1 MDKMEKY
8 DIIIIGAG
16 AAGLMCGQV
25 AGKRGYKVLIL
36 DKSGKAGGK
45 IPISG
50 GGKCNFT
57 NNDCS
62 ADDFYSENPHFVKSA
77 LARFSQWDTLALLE
91 ENGIAWEL
99 RDHGRY
105 FCQHSSSELVTLLCE
120 LCRNSG
126 VLIRLNSQISK
137 VERSGE
143 EHIIT
148 VGDTHF
154 GCEKLVVAS
163 GSCAWPQ
170 CGTTD
175 IGYDIARDYGHKIIP
190 VCPALVPLHY
200 NKTDAALMAELTGN
214 SVLATVNCG
223 RYRFQEEV
231 LFTHH
236 GLSGP
241 AILQISCI
249 WPHEGKIHIDW
260 LAGFDLT
267 DAIEKGRASD
277 GSITISKL
285 LHGRLPRKF
294 LQIWQRYYEDIAI
307 ANLSA
312 SQISQAV
319 ESFNSW
325 HFQPSG
331 TAGFSKAEAASG
343 GVSTNELSSKN
354 MGSKLARNLYFIG
367 EVVDVTGAL
376 GGYNL
381 QWAFSSGYCCG
392 LEI

>member
-1 MDKMEKY
+1 MDTIEKY

-16 AAGLMCGQV
+16 AAGLMCAQV

-36 DKSGKAGGK
+36 DKSGKPGGK

-62 ADDFYSENPHFVKSA
+62 AGDFYSENPHFVKSA

-91 ENGIAWEL
+91 EKGIAWEQ
-99 RDHGRY
+99 RDHGRL
-105 FCQHSSSELVTLLCE
+105 FCRHSANELVNLLCE
-120 LCRNSG
+120 LCRESE
-126 VLIRLNSQISK
+126 VSLKLNSQISK

-143 EHIIT
+143 GYIIT
-148 VGDTHF
+148 AENAHYS
-154 GCEKLVVAS
+154 CEKIVVAS

-175 IGYDIARDYGHKIIP
+175 IGYDIARDFGHTIIP
-190 VCPALVPLHY
+190 VRPALVPLHY
-200 NKTDAALMAELTGN
+200 NKEDAALMVELTGN
-214 SVLATVNCG
+214 AVVATVRCG
-223 RYRFQEEV
+223 KYSFEEEV

-241 AILQISCI
+241 AILQISSI
-249 WPHEGKIHIDW
+249 WPQEGYIYIDW
-260 LAGFDLT
+260 LAGFDLAN
-267 DAIEKGRASD
+267 AIEKGRETD

-294 LQIWQRYYEDIAI
+294 LHIWQRYYEDIAI

-312 SQISQAV
+312 SQISKAV
-319 ESFNSW
+319 ENFNSW

-354 MGSKLARNLYFIG
+354 MGSKLVPNLFFIG